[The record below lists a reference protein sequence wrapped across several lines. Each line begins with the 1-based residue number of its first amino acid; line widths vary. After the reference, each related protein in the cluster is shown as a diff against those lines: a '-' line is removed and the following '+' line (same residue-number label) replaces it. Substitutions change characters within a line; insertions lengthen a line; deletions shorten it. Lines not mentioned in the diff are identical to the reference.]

1 MKKYILLHFLFLTYT
16 FTFSQTIIKD
26 DLEQSR
32 GETRT
37 KANYHLYEKKK
48 NLKLSC
54 KLDVKKNGMS
64 GNGKGSFAIVI
75 FDENFEPIYEI
86 NKGLTVGSRVPQGTN
101 SKDWRQN
108 VTITGEL
115 AKRIKE
121 KGIMIAFNVNT
132 EYDDRGMLTSLKDF
146 KNSLKDLKSFVKEF
160 SDISVG
166 KSFYSGNWKITK
178 ILQ

>member
-1 MKKYILLHFLFLTYT
+1 MKKLILFTFLFLIYT
-16 FTFSQTIIKD
+16 SVFSQTIVKD

-54 KLDVKKNGMS
+54 KLDVRKSGMS

-75 FDENFEPIYEI
+75 LDENFQPIFEI
-86 NKGLTVGSRVPQGTN
+86 KKGLTVGSRVPQGTN
-101 SKDWRQN
+101 SKDWIKS

-121 KGIMIAFNVNT
+121 KGVIIAFNANT
-132 EYDDRGMLTSLKDF
+132 EYDDKGILTSLNDF
-146 KNSLKDLKSFVKEF
+146 KKSLKDLVSFAKEF
-160 SDISVG
+160 SEIAVG
-166 KSFYSGNWKITK
+166 ESFNSGDWKITK
-178 ILQ
+178 IN